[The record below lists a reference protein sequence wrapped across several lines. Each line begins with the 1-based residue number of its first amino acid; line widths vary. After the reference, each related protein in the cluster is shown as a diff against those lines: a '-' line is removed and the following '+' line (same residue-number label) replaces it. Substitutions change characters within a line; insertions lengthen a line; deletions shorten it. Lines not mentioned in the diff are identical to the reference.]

1 MIATTFAG
9 PSISHLTWQLQ
20 ARPSVVWPGSSR
32 PVHQSSDLAVAG
44 PSISHARMP
53 VADSISVAQ
62 GRGRGCEA
70 CSAV

>member
-44 PSISHARMP
+44 PSISRLAW
-53 VADSISVAQ
+53 Q
-62 GRGRGCEA
+62 
-70 CSAV
+70 